1 MSEACSKSYGSAAK
15 IFSKG
20 KVCVTVSQQW
30 GPGAGNITLKGTLL
44 CYMNESCQTMQIN
57 FS

>member
-1 MSEACSKSYGSAAK
+1 MAQLLKYFQKER
-15 IFSKG
+15 
-20 KVCVTVSQQW
+20 CVLLFPSS
-30 GPGAGNITLKGTLL
+30 GALVQVIITLKGTLL

>member
-1 MSEACSKSYGSAAK
+1 MSEACSKSYSSAAK

-30 GPGAGNITLKGTLL
+30 GPGAGNNHTQRHSFVLH
-44 CYMNESCQTMQIN
+44 E
-57 FS
+57 